1 MACRQ
6 TLTSPE
12 QARLSGEGSP
22 EDGLLGMLRGVM
34 NLDNTRV
41 RRCTLLACSRRDGQR
56 QEGSVTRKG
65 ASVRRTEKG
74 PEGGNPRSDPTREG
88 RKGRRGQRRQE
99 RTEL

>member
-12 QARLSGEGSP
+12 QEQLSGDRSP
-22 EDGLLGMLRGVM
+22 EDGLLGLLRGVM

-41 RRCTLLACSRRDGQR
+41 RRCTLLACSRREGQR

-65 ASVRRTEKG
+65 APARRMEQS
-74 PEGGNPRSDPTREG
+74 PEGGNPRSDLT
-88 RKGRRGQRRQE
+88 RKGWKERRG
-99 RTEL
+99 